1 VEFFAITPDET
12 NETQLEAVIKMN
24 VACRLVLESLPV
36 LPRETQAAL
45 REPTEVLCEVSERE
59 LDRLQP
65 GWNKSS
71 QRP

>member
-1 VEFFAITPDET
+1 VEFSVITPHEAND
-12 NETQLEAVIKMN
+12 TQLEAVIKMN
-24 VACRLVLESLPV
+24 VACRLVLESLPM

-65 GWNKSS
+65 GWDNSS
-71 QRP
+71 ERP